1 MLAIFCRISRSSD
14 TEVFFFAPGKVGKG
28 LSHAGWS
35 GDIGGV
41 FKGLRWALAISLL
54 VNPSIFASECTHSRG
69 PRKQI
74 APTAQVFLLSLR
86 DRHSEGILCLD
97 HHLSDRIRLELHRVL
112 LAVFALVLPYRL
124 LVAACCL
131 HLLYHF
137 HNILVVGDSLDLAA
151 GIHSLSRHHS
161 CPGIHH
167 HNPARTRHCCNHH
180 TRIHPA
186 GIDHIAAED
195 TVEAVIECSFVED
208 LVSEP
213 LFRCMGVAV
222 VDSSPDRMPL

>member
-1 MLAIFCRISRSSD
+1 
-14 TEVFFFAPGKVGKG
+14 
-28 LSHAGWS
+28 
-35 GDIGGV
+35 
-41 FKGLRWALAISLL
+41 
-54 VNPSIFASECTHSRG
+54 
-69 PRKQI
+69 
-74 APTAQVFLLSLR
+74 
-86 DRHSEGILCLD
+86 
-97 HHLSDRIRLELHRVL
+97 
-112 LAVFALVLPYRL
+112 
-124 LVAACCL
+124 
-131 HLLYHF
+131 
-137 HNILVVGDSLDLAA
+137 VGDSLDLAA